1 MTEKWQTSQGYI
13 IIRILQHFAT
23 KLWWNFCLDLLRS
36 KFCLL
41 CKWSIVQK
49 SWILY
54 KSVWLSDS
62 NLLILIILHSMQSA
76 SWDDKIR
83 ILGRQNP
90 PHVYTLE
97 TKLLHKQD
105 CAKRLNY
112 FRFWQAFHRLYKVSD
127 HWQILVQNNESLQ
140 NNARTV
146 TLACVVLHWIDR
158 GDAVSWE
165 MDFSLDPV
173 GGERETEKS
182 LEICWIWT
190 DVHQYKICVIK
201 PI

>member
-1 MTEKWQTSQGYI
+1 
-13 IIRILQHFAT
+13 
-23 KLWWNFCLDLLRS
+23 
-36 KFCLL
+36 
-41 CKWSIVQK
+41 
-49 SWILY
+49 
-54 KSVWLSDS
+54 
-62 NLLILIILHSMQSA
+62 
-76 SWDDKIR
+76 
-83 ILGRQNP
+83 
-90 PHVYTLE
+90 
-97 TKLLHKQD
+97 
-105 CAKRLNY
+105 
-112 FRFWQAFHRLYKVSD
+112 
-127 HWQILVQNNESLQ
+127 VQNNESLQ